1 MIALRFELSCPRCGA
16 ELDHDTTTAPTR
28 PTATL
33 SSLALACT
41 GCGRRT
47 IAVVSLITQDDDE
60 TTDPCPDNPSTTD
73 PPN

>member
-16 ELDHDTTTAPTR
+16 AIDHDTTTAPT
-28 PTATL
+28 
-33 SSLALACT
+33 
-41 GCGRRT
+41 
-47 IAVVSLITQDDDE
+47 VVSLITQDDDE